1 MYTTLQLLQLL
12 QRALGKIEYEELVW
26 KKGNNWFDPFRP
38 SIQPS
43 GYMNKN
49 ELINERRSHLKQVE
63 YLFKNLDLFIF
74 TLGLTETW
82 LTSKNQFALP
92 ICPGGKF
99 GEFSDEDY
107 FFKNLNVNENINY
120 LELFIDIIQSINPNA
135 KILLSVSPVPI
146 AATITN
152 KHVIQASTYSK
163 SNLRVVC
170 EEICN
175 NHKNVDYFASYEIIT
190 HTYNSHIYFLTD
202 KRNVSIEG
210 VEHVMQTFFCNF
222 SEVKNDSV
230 LKPRNA
236 IVDQLDYSPQQCDE
250 DELLK
255 IINNDNSI

>member
-1 MYTTLQLLQLL
+1 MQLL
-12 QRALGKIEYEELVW
+12 QRALGKIENEELVW

-92 ICPGGKF
+92 ICPGGKYGKF
-99 GEFSDEDY
+99 NDEDY
-107 FFKNLNVNENINY
+107 SFKNLSVNENIKS
-120 LELFIDIIQSINPNA
+120 LELFIEIVKSINTSA
-135 KILLSVSPVPI
+135 KILLSVSPIPI
-146 AATITN
+146 AATMSN

-175 NHKNVDYFASYEIIT
+175 NHRNVEYFASYEIIT
-190 HTYNSHIYFLTD
+190 NTCNSNRYFLDD
-202 KRNVSIEG
+202 KRNVSTEG
-210 VEHVMQTFFCNF
+210 VNHVMKTFFAIL
-222 SEVKNDSV
+222 VKQKMN
-230 LKPRNA
+230 
-236 IVDQLDYSPQQCDE
+236 QH
-250 DELLK
+250 
-255 IINNDNSI
+255 